1 MKKARDMKKTFV
13 LVTLFV
19 MPIVIYLFFASGVT
33 NFGKLALLTE
43 KVPELG
49 FSREEVQLADKITIL
64 GFLGRDVQR
73 QQAQA
78 FNLNQK
84 IYKRFYP
91 FDDFQLVMVMPKGT
105 EGAVEELT
113 KELGSLTDVVK
124 WNFVYGEEGE
134 IRDFFSGLG
143 TDLTLDN
150 DLGTPYVFI
159 IDKERNLRGRDN
171 DADEGIKYGFNTL
184 SVADLNNKMEDDV
197 KIILAEYRMALKK
210 NNADR
215 IK

>member
-1 MKKARDMKKTFV
+1 MKKTFV
-13 LVTLFV
+13 LVALFV

-43 KVPELG
+43 NIPELG
-49 FSREEVQLADKITIL
+49 FSQEAVRLTDKITIL
-64 GFLGRDVQR
+64 GFLGKDVQH

-91 FDDFQLVMVMPKGT
+91 FNDFQLVMVMPKGT
-105 EGAVEELT
+105 EEKVAALK
-113 KELGSLTDVVK
+113 KELGQLTDVEK
-124 WNFVYGEEGE
+124 WNFVYGEEVE
-134 IRDFFSGLG
+134 IRNFFSGLG
-143 TDLTLDN
+143 TDLALDGA
-150 DLGTPYVFI
+150 LGTPYVFI
-159 IDKERNLRGRDN
+159 IDKERSLRGRDN
-171 DADEGIKYGFNTL
+171 DSEEGIKYGFNAL

-210 NNADR
+210 NNTDR
-215 IK
+215 RNNAE